1 MTNINKE
8 VGKRLRTFIN
18 SLGLKSIA
26 EFCRQAKMERG
37 TVDKIL
43 KGKHGPRVETLGQ
56 IISAFPELRLNWLV
70 HGDGEML
77 ETTLDRDEIYLIQ
90 YYRKIIK
97 NSGELVIKGF
107 FGAVQHFAREY
118 REMHDL
124 QMNANAFESTDDELK
139 ECRAKLLLSQLQ
151 RRIISESSNRL
162 EDEPNK
168 LRLKKMRDEV
178 DDRIKK
184 IVNLQNEEL

>member
-1 MTNINKE
+1 
-8 VGKRLRTFIN
+8 
-18 SLGLKSIA
+18 
-26 EFCRQAKMERG
+26 
-37 TVDKIL
+37 
-43 KGKHGPRVETLGQ
+43 
-56 IISAFPELRLNWLV
+56 
-70 HGDGEML
+70 
-77 ETTLDRDEIYLIQ
+77 
-90 YYRKIIK
+90 
-97 NSGELVIKGF
+97 
-107 FGAVQHFAREY
+107 
-118 REMHDL
+118 MHDL

>member
-1 MTNINKE
+1 MKQDTENINW
-8 VGKRLRTFIN
+8 LRQVISELELPTTV
-18 SLGLKSIA
+18 
-26 EFCRQAKMERG
+26 EFCKKTDLKRG
-37 TVDKIL
+37 LVDKLMADKHSPRLDTL
-43 KGKHGPRVETLGQ
+43 KKIKQ
-56 IISAFPELRLNWLV
+56 AFPQVNMNWV
-70 HGDGEML
+70 VTGQGSVVL
-77 ETTLDRDEIYLIQ
+77 EVLDDDEIYLVQ
-90 YYRKIIK
+90 YYREMIK
-97 NSGELVIKGF
+97 NSEELVIKGF

-168 LRLKKMRDEV
+168 VRLKKMRDEV